1 MFQFSPCVGI
11 AKTGPN
17 RTFPVSGIRI
27 IVIAASFPCTP
38 PLTNVQDPYH
48 IFSLIFLSDLEA
60 RQRHTASWEKTPAH
74 WSSTL
79 DPSQFLDSP
88 QL

>member
-1 MFQFSPCVGI
+1 MFQFSPCVGT
-11 AKTGPN
+11 AKTGPT

-27 IVIAASFPCTP
+27 IVIAASL
-38 PLTNVQDPYH
+38 PLTNVQDPHH

-60 RQRHTASWEKTPAH
+60 RQRHTASREKTPSH
-74 WSSTL
+74 RSSTL
-79 DPSQFLDSP
+79 DPSQFLDIP